1 MTEKDLIKQLQEL
14 KEIKPNKDWALLTKR
29 QILPREESVRH
40 SVFNTFAVFQW
51 KLAFAP
57 VVSVFV
63 VIGLFGFANTTVPG
77 DFLFPIKKAAEITQ
91 VGLSSSAEKTGVH
104 LKLANRRLEELSG
117 IAEVNKV
124 RSLAPTIKEFQDN
137 MTEAVNGLSSMD
149 SATFKELVV
158 ETQKLEENKQ
168 RVESVLGVQIGG
180 ETEEFENQLVGY
192 LIADLETRTLGED
205 EQKLLAEAK
214 DYYAAGDYTLAL
226 EKIWILSNPSVSS
239 GQANK

>member
-1 MTEKDLIKQLQEL
+1 M
-14 KEIKPNKDWALLTKR
+14 TKR
-29 QILPREESVRH
+29 QILPKEDSVRH
-40 SVFNTFAVFQW
+40 SMSNILPVFQW

-77 DFLFPIKKAAEITQ
+77 DFLFPIRKAAEITQ

-124 RSLAPTIKEFQDN
+124 RSLAPAIKEFQDN
-137 MTEAVNGLSSMD
+137 MTEAANGLSSMD
-149 SATFKELVV
+149 SVAFKGLVA

-168 RVESVLGVQIGG
+168 RVETVLGVQIGG
-180 ETEEFENQLVGY
+180 ETEGFENQLVGY
-192 LIADLETRTLGED
+192 LIADLEKRTLNED
-205 EQKLLAEAK
+205 DQKLLAEAK
-214 DYYAAGDYTLAL
+214 EYHEAGDYTLAL
-226 EKIWILSNPSVSS
+226 EKIWILSNRH
-239 GQANK
+239 NN